1 MIGFE
6 RRIREL
12 VKNLL
17 LIIKGKTE
25 GRVDIRSR
33 AGLSKYSCQLIE
45 TSISLSV
52 NSFFSVLSI
61 I

>member
-1 MIGFE
+1 MTICSSQCTVCF
-6 RRIREL
+6 
-12 VKNLL
+12 K
-17 LIIKGKTE
+17 IIKGKTE